1 MATSDPPL
9 ELIEMMIANR
19 VEELARVAACLDDLG
34 TRRGLPRDAVADL
47 HVALDEVL
55 TNVLSHGYDDAG
67 AHEIRI
73 ALAVFPGALQ
83 AEVEDDGRPFD
94 PLKIAPPDR
103 TAPLAERKVGGLG
116 IHFVRS
122 LMSELAYQRIG
133 GRNRLV
139 LTRTFAGESR
149 KGRDDGA

>member
-1 MATSDPPL
+1 MATTAPAL
-9 ELIEMMIANR
+9 ERIEMVIPNR
-19 VEELARVAACLDDLG
+19 VEDFSRVAARLDELG
-34 TRRGLPRDAVADL
+34 TRRGLPGDAVADM

-55 TNVLSHGYDDAG
+55 TNVVSHAYGDAG

-73 ALAVFPGALQ
+73 ALAVFPGAVQ

-94 PLKIAPPDR
+94 PLTVAPPDR

-133 GRNRLV
+133 NSNRLV
-139 LTRTFAGESR
+139 LTRNFAGELR
-149 KGRDDGA
+149 KGRKDGA